1 MTEIIHYDK
10 FDKVIKVGDCVVFP
24 NQNQLE
30 IGIVKK
36 ITPKMIKV
44 NQIGFTYNSQK
55 YPKDTI
61 VLEGPEVTMF
71 LLKHQ
76 K

>member
-1 MTEIIHYDK
+1 MENQVEEVKTEAK
-10 FDKVIKVGDCVVFP
+10 KP
-24 NQNQLE
+24 ENLLTRL
-30 IGIVKK
+30 K